1 MSTAA
6 FHESQRKL
14 DLVKRNAH
22 DILGVK
28 REQVHRVVENL
39 SRPGQYD
46 ITVHRDGR
54 VEYHTWTVPP
64 IEDVLASFEA
74 VEPSEDH
81 PETPSAAT
89 EPEAA
94 VEESPVI
101 SDENNV
107 DENSTNEDDP
117 LAEGQVAVPPAPE
130 SPAAANPAPRRRGRP
145 SKS

>member
-28 REQVHRVVENL
+28 REQVHRVVESL

-54 VEYHTWTVPP
+54 VEYHTWTVPA
-64 IEDVLASFEA
+64 IEDVLASFDA
-74 VEPSEDH
+74 VEAYESH

-89 EPEAA
+89 EPEEP

-101 SDENNV
+101 SDENNA
-107 DENSTNEDDP
+107 DENLIHEDEP
-117 LAEGQVAVPPAPE
+117 LAEGQVVVPSAPE